1 MAGARGHQT
10 EGRKVS
16 ATDEKAHAPR
26 SRAPKKTDLATLKKT
41 ATEKCDQPAA
51 LMARH
56 GHQGEFVPVC
66 ERHGEAAIARSQ
78 AAGKKAIP
86 KGTKKD
92 DAAALAGA
100 NRDDELPLHRRPL
113 TAVESESNLRCL
125 NHLLGAQI
133 NA

>member
-1 MAGARGHQT
+1 MAGKRGYQTKHQT

-16 ATDEKAHAPR
+16 AKTKKKGGALSQA
-26 SRAPKKTDLATLKKT
+26 SRAALADSVAEET
-41 ATEKCDQPAA
+41 CDKPAA

-66 ERHGEAAIARSQ
+66 LEHADAAVERTAD
-78 AAGKKAIP
+78 AGKQKMSKEA
-86 KGTKKD
+86 
-92 DAAALAGA
+92 AGA
-100 NRDDELPLHRRPL
+100 NRDDRLPLHRRAL
-113 TAVESESNLRCL
+113 TAVETEMNLRCL